1 MAVAKETAQ
10 KDLTA
15 YPMSDKQKKREEL
28 AKKYQY
34 LREKAKQKV
43 RGKFIYHEVPGGVF
57 EFCFGPI
64 YKGDET
70 EKYTLTDGGV
80 YELPLGVAQHLNK
93 NVAYPEYG
101 YIPAQ
106 GGDQALQGGYAPN
119 QGMKVKAMVR
129 RVSFQSLEFLDIED
143 MPSNIV
149 KVETIL

>member
-1 MAVAKETAQ
+1 MALAKEMSSTPLTDRQ
-10 KDLTA
+10 KRKD
-15 YPMSDKQKKREEL
+15 EL
-28 AKKYQY
+28 SKKYQY
-34 LREKAKQKV
+34 LREKSKQKV
-43 RGKFIYHEVPGGVF
+43 RGKFIYHEVPGGAF
-57 EFCFGPI
+57 EFCYGPI

-70 EKYTLTDGGV
+70 EKYILTDGGV

-101 YIPAQ
+101 YIPAE
-106 GGDQALQGGYAPN
+106 GGNGDALIGGVN
-119 QGMKVKAMVR
+119 NMSQQGMRVKAMVR

>member
-1 MAVAKETAQ
+1 MAVAKEISSTP
-10 KDLTA
+10 LT
-15 YPMSDKQKKREEL
+15 DRQKKKDEL
-28 AKKYQY
+28 SKKYQY

-43 RGKFIYHEVPGGVF
+43 RGKFIYHEVPGGAF
-57 EFCFGPI
+57 EFCYGPI

-70 EKYTLTDGGV
+70 EKYILTDGGV

-101 YIPAQ
+101 YIPTQ
-106 GGDQALQGGYAPN
+106 GDNDAMVGGYSPN
-119 QGMKVKAMVR
+119 QGMRVKAMVR

-149 KVETIL
+149 KVEAVI